1 MELPHRVSALSLLL
15 FRDTDCSYVSG
26 ADHDRQTSLG
36 SGKLLPMGK
45 AFLADQ
51 GILGEDLG
59 QIVKQACKNQ
69 GLHVELRAILNDSSA
84 CLLSRAYS
92 YTSTRFGLILGT
104 GVNLAAYL
112 PVMGI
117 GKQKFGTRP
126 DGWFDEAS
134 HVIVNTELG
143 MFGHDILP
151 LTRWDHLLTKDHPRP
166 TFQPLEHLV
175 SGMYLGEVVRL
186 ALLEAIE
193 TTGILGGIVPS
204 SLKGLYSLGTDTISM
219 IER

>member
-1 MELPHRVSALSLLL
+1 M
-15 FRDTDCSYVSG
+15 G
-26 ADHDRQTSLG
+26 G
-36 SGKLLPMGK
+36 GKLLPMGK

-51 GILGEDLG
+51 GLLGQDLG
-59 QIVKQACKNQ
+59 DIIKRSCKSQ
-69 GLHVELRAILNDSSA
+69 GLHVELRAILNDSDA

-112 PVMGI
+112 PVSSI
-117 GKQKFGTRP
+117 GKKKFGVRP

-143 MFGHDILP
+143 MFGHGILP
-151 LTRWDHLLTKDHPRP
+151 LTKWDHALTRKHPRP
-166 TFQPLEHLV
+166 DFQPLEHLV
-175 SGMYLGEVVRL
+175 GGMYLGEIVRL

-193 TTGILGGIVPS
+193 TTGLFGGIVPP
-204 SLKGLYSLGTDTISM
+204 SLTVGYSLGTDTISM
-219 IER
+219 IEW